1 MATEQIV
8 PLAPHL
14 IPLPVT
20 MPDPV
25 LIFVMLTEM
34 VLSGGVEAHVIGLS
48 FEENDPR
55 EA

>member
-48 FEENDPR
+48 FEENDPK